1 MIQIQSN
8 YLNLSKMQQEHFTLC
23 NPDQPIAWSSDS
35 NPKQLLKFIQNA
47 AGTFHCRFCAPDA
60 AVTQLYWGEY
70 GILSSYRRQY
80 FFDFFLICA
89 TGRCV
94 FSLHWGLCAPV
105 TPVTLS
111 HLVPAIA
118 IDIFLFQLSCIKY
131 HQPPLSIWEVLCQSS
146 PSIYF

>member
-1 MIQIQSN
+1 
-8 YLNLSKMQQEHFTLC
+8 MQQEHFTLC
-23 NPDQPIAWSSDS
+23 NPDQPIAWSSGS
-35 NPKQLLKFIQNA
+35 NPKQLFKFIQNA

-60 AVTQLYWGEY
+60 AVTQLYL
-70 GILSSYRRQY
+70 GIWNS
-80 FFDFFLICA
+80 FFFLLSIFLRFFLVCA

-118 IDIFLFQLSCIKY
+118 INIFLFQLCIY
-131 HQPPLSIWEVLCQSS
+131 YIFASNTHLHQQSPFNNHQLAS
-146 PSIYF
+146 ATIFKLKAVG

>member
-1 MIQIQSN
+1 
-8 YLNLSKMQQEHFTLC
+8 MQQE
-23 NPDQPIAWSSDS
+23 NKA
-35 NPKQLLKFIQNA
+35 
-47 AGTFHCRFCAPDA
+47 FHCKFCAPDA

-70 GILSSYRRQY
+70 GILSSFHCQY
-80 FFDFFLICA
+80 FFDFFLVCA

-118 IDIFLFQLSCIKY
+118 INIFLFQLCID
-131 HQPPLSIWEVLCQSS
+131 H
-146 PSIYF
+146 

>member
-1 MIQIQSN
+1 
-8 YLNLSKMQQEHFTLC
+8 MQHENKVLRSRC
-23 NPDQPIAWSSDS
+23 CSYPI
-35 NPKQLLKFIQNA
+35 
-47 AGTFHCRFCAPDA
+47 
-60 AVTQLYWGEY
+60 YWGEY
-70 GILSSYRRQY
+70 GILPSFHCQY

-118 IDIFLFQLSCIKY
+118 IDILLFQLCIG
-131 HQPPLSIWEVLCQSS
+131 HPPLVFGPIDIVNL
-146 PSIYF
+146 